1 MTARSMLL
9 GKFDEEGCRGQK
21 LVTTFTSR
29 NLRHTLARFTSKRR
43 SPWLCPAPSVGAGS
57 FFILFAA

>member
-9 GKFDEEGCRGQK
+9 GKFDKKGCGGQK

-29 NLRHTLARFTSKRR
+29 NLARFTSKRR
-43 SPWLCPAPSVGAGS
+43 SPWLCPAPSVGVGP
-57 FFILFAA
+57 F